1 MSRALLDLESDNAR
15 SAQLSLHLTM
25 AEKCMGIFEKK
36 KLPLSASVEQV
47 RRPSR
52 ASEFALTLFLQCCA
66 TGVTPEGKTPK
77 TLVEE
82 MVPLLDDRSV
92 R

>member
-1 MSRALLDLESDNAR
+1 
-15 SAQLSLHLTM
+15 
-25 AEKCMGIFEKK
+25 MGIFEKK

-47 RRPSR
+47 SELWLRRWV
-52 ASEFALTLFLQCCA
+52 AELLTLHAASQCCA